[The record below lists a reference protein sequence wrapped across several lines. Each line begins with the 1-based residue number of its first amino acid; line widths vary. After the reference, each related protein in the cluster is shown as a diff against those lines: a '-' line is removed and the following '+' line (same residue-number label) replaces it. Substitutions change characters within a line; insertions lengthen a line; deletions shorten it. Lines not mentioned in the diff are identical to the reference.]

1 MALPLPPH
9 AGAAESLYLG
19 LCLENCTTETDWG
32 HELSVA
38 AGDLLFMGTKPPSL
52 PIYGDAFAFFR
63 IPFLYLG
70 ISAREGTRLAGLHVR
85 GDSGV
90 AALASQFLGSFA
102 QDEWL
107 ARSHSGRRLALN
119 AADLL
124 ALLVAELPAARR
136 TAHAD
141 TRDAVMCRIRA
152 HIDEHLGDPEL
163 GPESIA
169 RAHFM
174 SVRYLHKLFQRD
186 GVTVSAYIRRR
197 RLDACRLELGRPP
210 NRRRS
215 VAAVAQTYGFVSPSH
230 FSRVFRSAFGTSPS
244 QWQER
249 VPSKSA
255 DHS

>member
-9 AGAAESLYLG
+9 TGAGESLYLG
-19 LCLENCTTETDWG
+19 LCRENCTTETDWG
-32 HELSVA
+32 EELSAA
-38 AGDLLFMGTKPPSL
+38 AGDLLFLGTKTPSL
-52 PIYGDAFAFFR
+52 QLYGDDFAFFR
-63 IPFLYLG
+63 IPFPYLG
-70 ISAREGTRLAGLHVR
+70 ISVREGECLAGLHVR

-124 ALLVAELPAARR
+124 ALLVAELLAVRRPVPADA
-136 TAHAD
+136 T
-141 TRDAVMCRIRA
+141 DAVMFRIRA
-152 HIDEHLGDPEL
+152 HIEEHLGDTDL

-210 NRRRS
+210 SRRRS

-230 FSRVFRSAFGTSPS
+230 FSRVFRSTFGTSPS

-249 VPSKSA
+249 VPQNSA
-255 DHS
+255 DDS